1 MTKKST
7 SEQAE
12 MNAHE
17 VAKFERI
24 ACGGIY
30 EMVSTLH
37 GLPPADGLDET
48 DVRTA
53 VACACLR
60 SFRRENRPSR
70 ASRSLDLDHPRDLNS
85 RSSGSTA
92 PRSRFLTRR
101 GCWPDIEQIAAQ

>member
-1 MTKKST
+1 MTRTST

-30 EMVSTLH
+30 EMVSTLR
-37 GLPPADGLDET
+37 GLPLADGLDET

-60 SFRRENRPSR
+60 
-70 ASRSLDLDHPRDLNS
+70 
-85 RSSGSTA
+85 
-92 PRSRFLTRR
+92 
-101 GCWPDIEQIAAQ
+101 IAALKFRIFPGPRFRPL

>member
-1 MTKKST
+1 MTRKST

-30 EMVSTLH
+30 EMVSTLR
-37 GLPPADGLDET
+37 GLPLADGLDET

-60 SFRRENRPSR
+60 IAACEISNIPWAEVSPFVTFLKGQFAR
-70 ASRSLDLDHPRDLNS
+70 L
-85 RSSGSTA
+85 RSSDRVQDR
-92 PRSRFLTRR
+92 PQREWR
-101 GCWPDIEQIAAQ
+101 Q

>member
-1 MTKKST
+1 
-7 SEQAE
+7 

-70 ASRSLDLDHPRDLNS
+70 ASRSLARLKF
-85 RSSGSTA
+85 TFF
-92 PRSRFLTRR
+92 RFYGPEKPIFDKTWVLAGHRADRGAMNGATR
-101 GCWPDIEQIAAQ
+101 